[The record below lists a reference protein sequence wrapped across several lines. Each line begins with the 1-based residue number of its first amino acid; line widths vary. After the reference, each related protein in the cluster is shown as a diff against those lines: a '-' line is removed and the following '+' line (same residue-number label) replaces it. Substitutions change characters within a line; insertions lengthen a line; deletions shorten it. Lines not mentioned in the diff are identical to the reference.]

1 MSVTSMTQDHRGP
14 GGGGERGRAATT
26 LTRRSIAVAVVALT
40 ALVVSSLALA
50 AVGLRDVAPG
60 NTEYDGRFVFVR
72 LSYNMGLRG
81 GGGGTF
87 FGGRDVPWAHD
98 YPDAERNLTKIL
110 DEVTHLNPFQGP
122 NGGNVLPVGDAELHK
137 FPFAYM
143 SEPGY
148 WTQSDAEAESLR
160 NYLLK
165 GGFLVFDDFRGEHW
179 YNFEAQLRRV
189 LPDARLVELDI
200 SHPVFHSFF
209 DIKTLEMDDWM
220 YGAPPSFYGVFEDND
235 PNGRLMIVANYNND
249 IGEYWEYSD
258 TGWLPI
264 DLTNEAY
271 KFGVNYV
278 MYAMTH

>member
-1 MSVTSMTQDHRGP
+1 MQNDPRPALGAQRHRG
-14 GGGGERGRAATT
+14 EATPT
-26 LTRRSIAVAVVALT
+26 LRLAVVA
-40 ALVVSSLALA
+40 ALAAAALALSSLAVLA
-50 AVGLRDVAPG
+50 AVGGARDVAPG

-72 LSYNMGLRG
+72 LSYEMSLRG
-81 GGGGTF
+81 SGGGAF
-87 FGGRDVPWAHD
+87 FGGRDLPWAHD
-98 YPDAERNLTKIL
+98 YPRAERNLTRIL

-122 NGGNVLPVGDAELHK
+122 NGGNVLALGDSELHK
-137 FPFAYM
+137 FPLAYM

-148 WTQSDAEAESLR
+148 WTQTDAEAESLR
-160 NYLLK
+160 SYLEK
-165 GGFLVFDDFRGEHW
+165 GGFLIFDDFRGEHW

-189 LPDARLVELDI
+189 LPDARLVELDV

-209 DIKTLEMDDWM
+209 EIKTLEMDDWM
-220 YGAPPSFYGVFEDND
+220 YGLPPRFYGVFEDND
-235 PNGRLMIVANYNND
+235 PNARLMIVANYNND

-258 TGWLPI
+258 SGWLPI

>member
-1 MSVTSMTQDHRGP
+1 MQNDPRPLLGAPRRGKAT
-14 GGGGERGRAATT
+14 RALRLAAVA
-26 LTRRSIAVAVVALT
+26 AVAVT
-40 ALVVSSLALA
+40 ALALSSLALLA
-50 AVGLRDVAPG
+50 AVGGVRDVAPG

-72 LSYNMGLRG
+72 LSYEMSLRG
-81 GGGGTF
+81 GGGGAF
-87 FGGRDVPWAHD
+87 FGGRDLPWAHD
-98 YPDAERNLTKIL
+98 YPRAERNLTKIL

-122 NGGNVLPVGDAELHK
+122 NGGNVLAVGDAELHK
-137 FPFAYM
+137 FPLAYM

-148 WTQSDAEAESLR
+148 WTQTDEEAESLR
-160 NYLLK
+160 SYLEK
-165 GGFLVFDDFRGEHW
+165 GGFLIFDDFRGEHW

-209 DIKTLEMDDWM
+209 EIKTLEMDDWM
-220 YGAPPSFYGVFEDND
+220 YGLPPRFYGVFEDND
-235 PNGRLMIVANYNND
+235 PDARLMIVANYNND

-258 TGWLPI
+258 SGWLPI

-271 KFGVNYV
+271 KFGVNYI

>member
-1 MSVTSMTQDHRGP
+1 MQDDTRPAGPRPGKATRPLRVT
-14 GGGGERGRAATT
+14 
-26 LTRRSIAVAVVALT
+26 AVAAVAAVAL
-40 ALVVSSLALA
+40 ALSSLAVLA
-50 AVGLRDVAPG
+50 AVGGVRDVAPG

-72 LSYNMGLRG
+72 LSYEMSLRG
-81 GGGGTF
+81 GGGGAF
-87 FGGRDVPWAHD
+87 FGGRDLPWAHD
-98 YPDAERNLTKIL
+98 YPRAERNLTKIL
-110 DEVTHLNPFQGP
+110 DDVTHLNPFQGP
-122 NGGNVLPVGDAELHK
+122 NGGNILALGDSELYK
-137 FPFAYM
+137 FPLAYM

-148 WTQSDAEAESLR
+148 WTQTDAEAASLR
-160 NYLLK
+160 SYLDK
-165 GGFLVFDDFRGEHW
+165 GGFLIFDDFRGEHW

-220 YGAPPSFYGVFEDND
+220 YGLPPRFYGVFEDND
-235 PNGRLMIVANYNND
+235 PDARLMIVANYNND

-258 TGWLPI
+258 SGWLPI

>member
-1 MSVTSMTQDHRGP
+1 MTDSRESTLKPTRSPNRVRCVPRPMTS
-14 GGGGERGRAATT
+14 AAVSG
-26 LTRRSIAVAVVALT
+26 LVVLSLLALT
-40 ALVVSSLALA
+40 PVGAGSSLDVSSEN
-50 AVGLRDVAPG
+50 P
-60 NTEYDGRFVFVR
+60 EYDGGFTFVR
-72 LSYNMGLRG
+72 LSYEMSLRG
-81 GGGGTF
+81 GSF
-87 FGGRDVPWAHD
+87 LGGRDLPWAHD
-98 YPDAERNLTKIL
+98 YPRAERNLTKIL
-110 DEVTHLNPFQGP
+110 DEVTSLNLFQGT
-122 NGGNVLPVGDAELHK
+122 GAGNVLASGDSELHR

-148 WTQSDAEAESLR
+148 WTHTDTEAESLR
-160 NYLLK
+160 SYLLK
-165 GGFLVFDDFRGEHW
+165 GGFLIFDDFRGEHW
-179 YNFEAQLRRV
+179 YNFEVQLKRV
-189 LPDARLVELDI
+189 LPDAQLVELDI

-220 YGAPPSFYGVFEDND
+220 YGLPPRFYGVFEDND
-235 PNGRLMIVANYNND
+235 PDARLMIVANYNND

>member
-1 MSVTSMTQDHRGP
+1 MQDDRRPDDARRRGGPALTPRSVAVAAIAVTVLAASSFVA
-14 GGGGERGRAATT
+14 RAAVG
-26 LTRRSIAVAVVALT
+26 AG
-40 ALVVSSLALA
+40 
-50 AVGLRDVAPG
+50 GLRDVAPG

-72 LSYNMGLRG
+72 LSYEMSLRSG
-81 GGGGTF
+81 GGRAF
-87 FGGRDVPWAHD
+87 FGGRDLPWAHD
-98 YPDAERNLTKIL
+98 YPRAERNLTKIL
-110 DEVTHLNPFQGP
+110 EEVTHVDPFQGP
-122 NGGNVLPVGDAELHK
+122 NGGNVLASGDAELHK

-148 WTQSDAEAESLR
+148 WTQTDAEAESLR
-160 NYLLK
+160 SYLLK

-209 DIKTLEMDDWM
+209 DIKTLEMEEM
-220 YGAPPSFYGVFEDND
+220 YVGYTPSFYGVFEDND
-235 PNGRLMIVANYNND
+235 PDARLMIVANYNND

>member
-1 MSVTSMTQDHRGP
+1 MQDDRRTALDDTRC
-14 GGGGERGRAATT
+14 RGRWALAQ
-26 LTRRSIAVAVVALT
+26 RSAIVAVIAVT
-40 ALVVSSLALA
+40 ALVASSFVARA
-50 AVGLRDVAPG
+50 AVGTGGLLDAAPG

-72 LSYNMGLRG
+72 LSYEMGLRG
-81 GGGGTF
+81 GVGGAF
-87 FGGRDVPWAHD
+87 FGGRDLPWAHD

-110 DEVTHLNPFQGP
+110 EEVTHLDPFQGP
-122 NGGNVLPVGDAELHK
+122 NGGNVLAVGDSELYK

-148 WTQSDAEAESLR
+148 WTQSDAEAERLR
-160 NYLLK
+160 DYLLK

-179 YNFEAQLRRV
+179 DNFEAQLGRV
-189 LPDARLVELDI
+189 LPDAQLIELDI
-200 SHPVFHSFF
+200 AHPVFHSFF

-220 YGAPPSFYGVFEDND
+220 YGLPPRFYGVFEDND
-235 PNGRLMIVANYNND
+235 PNARLMIIANYNND
-249 IGEYWEYSD
+249 IGEYWEYSE

>member
-1 MSVTSMTQDHRGP
+1 MQDDRRPTHG
-14 GGGGERGRAATT
+14 AAKRRRRMT
-26 LTRRSIAVAVVALT
+26 LTRRSATVAVVAATVL
-40 ALVVSSLALA
+40 LVSSLVALA
-50 AVGLRDVAPG
+50 AVGVGGMRDVAPG

-72 LSYNMGLRG
+72 LSYEMGLRG
-81 GGGGTF
+81 GAGGAF
-87 FGGRDVPWAHD
+87 FRGRDLPWAHD
-98 YPDAERNLTKIL
+98 YPRAERNLTKII
-110 DEVTHLNPFQGP
+110 DDVTHVDPFQGP
-122 NGGNVLPVGDAELHK
+122 NGGNVFASGDSELHK

-148 WTQSDAEAESLR
+148 WTQTDAEAEGLR
-160 NYLLK
+160 DYLLK
-165 GGFLVFDDFRGEHW
+165 GGFLIFDDFRGEHW
-179 YNFEAQLRRV
+179 DNFEAQLRRV
-189 LPDARLVELDI
+189 LPDARLVELDV

-209 DIKTLEMDDWM
+209 EIKTLEMAEM
-220 YGAPPSFYGVFEDND
+220 YPGYTPSFYGVFEEND
-235 PNGRLMIVANYNND
+235 PDARLMIVANYNND